1 MYSHRVERRDVDTE
15 FTEEKS
21 ERDGDVYRVR
31 GVLCAFDY
39 VLRGGCVDERRG
51 WEFGEHIET
60 FGVDVYDTDFDRF
73 GVSTASTFVPGE
85 RAEKESDVFVGRFRR
100 VHVNVWHFVSLCQRE
115 HVVVEF
121 VPVVFVFYLRHV

>member
-1 MYSHRVERRDVDTE
+1 VDTE

-85 RAEKESDVFVGRFRR
+85 RAEKESDVFVGRFR
-100 VHVNVWHFVSLCQRE
+100 
-115 HVVVEF
+115 
-121 VPVVFVFYLRHV
+121 